1 MKLQRL
7 NYKLLLRAI
16 VILIFSQSILAAV
29 SNKKNNSSNL
39 SKKKKR
45 SPTKILKNGKS
56 SINTKSSI
64 SSEYTSINETSDL
77 LNNNIDLYNQTALHI
92 KEASISGAREENK
105 TYTEQQKQQQDK
117 LISKLNIGLTK
128 TQAKSSAHQ
137 IKTKPTATG
146 NSQNSISGSEATLR
160 RKNGNLNLF
169 ETELSN
175 IVLLSDIDGGLHAV
189 DRNTGDRYW
198 SIFDS
203 DCGSIVNSNISNTKA
218 GFCKGLVD
226 VQETRIDSDDSTEYN
241 NISET
246 LIVEPYG
253 EGALYFFNVYTG
265 LHKIPATIKQL
276 VDQSPIQ
283 LKTLVAVDSKG
294 TLLEDEKI
302 YTGHRKSVIYSID
315 VLTGEVL
322 AVYGGDAEDSKIH
335 FQILTN
341 SKMMNG
347 QSKTFSTVAT
357 TPIPSEDYEKSSKNN
372 AKGNNG
378 NTKVRKPLTIGRTTY
393 TLEIHSPLQNTK
405 FNISYTTWQHN
416 ALDTALLPKH
426 GWPTDNKLI
435 IPVTV
440 EDGLVV
446 GLDLGKYYKN
456 GTNERQKIKWITGG
470 MNTIHNGE
478 IVNIFDIFEEED
490 SYNNNGECFLLPHPF
505 MAHDYDRRIYESHK
519 LPNSVYLS
527 KTKSGSWYALSRY
540 HYPALVDSAP
550 WSLYEYRNLAD
561 TNTGKE
567 NIIFNALDIEGVHI
581 IKDDMINRY
590 EDDFQKY
597 QYQRKLHQKYHN
609 PEEEPNMLPM
619 LYPSNENM
627 LDYYY
632 YSSPFSSNNNNNNN
646 YDPYHPVGAGN
657 TRDQDRYNY
666 YYPDNSNFYN
676 HHDWERIEIKKEISF
691 KEKIVNFFTKS
702 LIKILETGVIIIGI
716 PMTFILLSK
725 LNLSPKFKLLIEKSG
740 FKFTL
745 EQQGITLINEDLA
758 LSTTSNSVVHE
769 LEEEMETDKKDVNDE
784 NKNNTSKSA
793 EEEDVEDEDE
803 HEIDGIKKPLFIDAN
818 NIKKKRKRGKR
829 SGTKTRARQLSVSK
843 NNTTKTE
850 FFSPIK
856 ESSENI
862 VLDETSNNNN
872 STNNIVVESTDK
884 KLVNI
889 TISNKILGYGS
900 AGTVVYQGSFQN
912 RPVAVKRLLLE
923 FYDIASQEIKLLT
936 MSDDHPNVVRYYC
949 SEVTDKF
956 LYIALELCTTSLDV
970 IVERKKYMNS
980 RKMELIYEK
989 FDSVDCL
996 KQIVKGV
1003 DYLHSLKIVHRDLK
1017 PQNILVSLTNKGE
1030 VRAIISDFGV
1040 CKKLETEESSFRTT
1054 HRGPV
1059 GTQGWRAPEVL
1070 LVKGG
1075 ISNNNSFE
1083 DLSLFPPDKKV
1094 DDLEEKIRLTR
1105 AVDIFSLG
1113 CIFYYVLSNGKHPYG
1128 KNYIRE
1134 NNILKDEYDLSE
1146 FKMDPTLKHYE
1157 IEARYLIS
1165 EMINNDPSKR
1175 PTATRILKHPLFWDL
1190 LKNLDFLLKVSD
1202 RMEVERRDPPS
1213 PLLLLFNEISPKI
1226 ITNGDWMRNFDLIY
1240 IENLG
1245 KYRKYQK
1252 DKIIDLLRTFRNK
1265 YHHFMDL
1272 HEDLQLLFSP
1282 FPDGFFNYY
1291 IRRFPSLV
1299 IDIYEFVNENL
1310 KEDQILKDFF

>member
-1 MKLQRL
+1 
-7 NYKLLLRAI
+7 
-16 VILIFSQSILAAV
+16 
-29 SNKKNNSSNL
+29 
-39 SKKKKR
+39 
-45 SPTKILKNGKS
+45 
-56 SINTKSSI
+56 
-64 SSEYTSINETSDL
+64 
-77 LNNNIDLYNQTALHI
+77 
-92 KEASISGAREENK
+92 
-105 TYTEQQKQQQDK
+105 
-117 LISKLNIGLTK
+117 
-128 TQAKSSAHQ
+128 
-137 IKTKPTATG
+137 
-146 NSQNSISGSEATLR
+146 
-160 RKNGNLNLF
+160 
-169 ETELSN
+169 LSN

-198 SIFDS
+198 SIFDN
-203 DCGSIVNSNISNTKA
+203 DCGSIMNSNAN
-218 GFCKGLVD
+218 
-226 VQETRIDSDDSTEYN
+226 DSTEYN

-357 TPIPSEDYEKSSKNN
+357 TPIPSEDYEK
-372 AKGNNG
+372 
-378 NTKVRKPLTIGRTTY
+378 TRKPLTIGRTTY

-478 IVNIFDIFEEED
+478 IVNIFDIFDEED
-490 SYNNNGECFLLPHPF
+490 GYNNKGECFLLPHPF

-561 TNTGKE
+561 TNAGKE

-581 IKDDMINRY
+581 IKDDMVNRY

-632 YSSPFSSNNNNNNN
+632 YSSSFSSNNNNNN
-646 YDPYHPVGAGN
+646 YDPYHPA
-657 TRDQDRYNY
+657 
-666 YYPDNSNFYN
+666 
-676 HHDWERIEIKKEISF
+676 EISF

-758 LSTTSNSVVHE
+758 LSTTSNLVVHE
-769 LEEEMETDKKDVNDE
+769 LEEEIESDKKDINDE

-793 EEEDVEDEDE
+793 EEEDAEDEDE
-803 HEIDGIKKPLFIDAN
+803 HEIDGIKKPLFIDTN

-862 VLDETSNNNN
+862 VLDET
-872 STNNIVVESTDK
+872 
-884 KLVNI
+884 VNI

-923 FYDIASQEIKLLT
+923 FYDIASQEINLLT

-1157 IEARYLIS
+1157 IEAKYLIS